1 MSNQAVLDSGMRS
14 FLRTQRRR
22 ATVIAHDIMAVCL
35 AWVLSYLTRYNLSP
49 YGMDWESCL
58 STLPVIAVVQS
69 IVLIWT
75 GLYRGLWRFASIPDL
90 LNIIRAVGYGAL
102 VIALILFLIN
112 RLNGVPR
119 STLLLYPLFSLG
131 LLAGPRLAYRIWKDR
146 RLTLATG
153 PYRKRALIL
162 GAGRAGDLLARDMLG
177 ESNCLPI
184 AFLDDRQVLTGGQ
197 LRGIPIVGTLEQLP
211 AKVNEMAADVA
222 VIAMPSANSEQMR
235 RAVSLCEQAGI
246 PYRTLPRLHDL
257 TSGKARI
264 KELRE
269 VAIDDLLGRDEVS
282 LDWERIRQELAGK
295 SLLVSGGGGS
305 IGAELCRQLA
315 RLAPAT
321 LVIVD
326 NNEYK
331 LYCIEQELR
340 KEFLTLNL
348 HAYLCDVSDEAGVE
362 DILTQHLPEVVF
374 HAAAYKHVP
383 LLERQARQA
392 VQNNVFGTLR
402 LAEAVGRRGCGT
414 FVLISTDKAV
424 KPTSV
429 MGASKRVA
437 ELLCQNLNQRS
448 ETRFIVVRFGNV
460 LGSAG
465 SVVPLFQAQ
474 IAAGGP
480 VTVTHPEM
488 TRYFMTIPE
497 ACQLITQAA
506 VIGKGGEILVLDMG
520 EPIKITE
527 LAEQLILLSGR
538 VPGRD
543 IEIVYAGLRPGEKL
557 CESLFYD
564 YEAPLPTESP
574 KILLARHG
582 AVDWQGLERELRG
595 LEGGCR
601 SGDERRI
608 KQILEHIMSMASTE
622 VEAQQA
628 DSKVVAISG
637 SQW

>member
-1 MSNQAVLDSGMRS
+1 MSGSKTLF
-14 FLRTQRRR
+14 FLRIQGRR
-22 ATVIAHDIMAVCL
+22 AIVIAHDVVAICL

-58 STLPVIAVVQS
+58 STLPVVAVAQS
-69 IVLIWT
+69 IVLIWI

-90 LNIIRAVGYGAL
+90 LNIIRAAGYGTL
-102 VIALILFLIN
+102 IIALILFLIN
-112 RLNGVPR
+112 RLDGVPR
-119 STLLLYPLFSLG
+119 SSLLLYPLFSLG

-153 PYRKRALIL
+153 PYRKRVLIL

-177 ESNCLPI
+177 ESNSLPV
-184 AFLDDRQVLTGGQ
+184 AFLDDQRALIGGQ
-197 LRGIPIVGTLEQLP
+197 VRGIPIVGTLEQLP
-211 AKVNEMAADVA
+211 AKANEMAADVA
-222 VIAMPSANSEQMR
+222 VIAMPSANNEQMR
-235 RAVSLCEQAGI
+235 RAVSFCEQAGI

-257 TSGKARI
+257 ASGKAHI
-264 KELRE
+264 KDLRE

-282 LDWERIRQELAGK
+282 LDWDRIRQELAGK

-315 RLAPAT
+315 RLAPAA

-331 LYCIEQELR
+331 LYRIEQELR
-340 KEFLTLNL
+340 QEFLTLNL
-348 HAYLCDVSDEAGVE
+348 HVYLCDVSDEAGVE
-362 DILTQHLPEVVF
+362 EILARHSPEVVF

-402 LAEAVGRRGCGT
+402 LAEAVERRGCGT

-437 ELLCQNLNQRS
+437 ELLCQNLNRRS
-448 ETRFIVVRFGNV
+448 QTRFIVVRFGNV

-465 SVVPLFQAQ
+465 SVVPLFRSQ

-488 TRYFMTIPE
+488 ARYFMTIPE

-506 VIGKGGEILVLDMG
+506 VIGRGGEILVLDMG
-520 EPIKITE
+520 EPIRITE
-527 LAEQLILLSGR
+527 LAEQMIRLSGQ
-538 VPGRD
+538 VPGKD
-543 IEIVYAGLRPGEKL
+543 IGIVYIGLRPGEKL

-564 YEAPLPTESP
+564 YESPLPTESP

-582 AVDWQGLERELRG
+582 TVDWQDLEQELMG

-601 SGDERRI
+601 TGDERRI
-608 KQILEHIMSMASTE
+608 KQTLEHIVSMASTE
-622 VEAQQA
+622 EAQQA
-628 DSKVVAISG
+628 DSKMIAISG